1 MRHHVERIDRICVFR
16 ALHLGDMVCAG
27 PALRGLRRRFPG
39 AHVALV
45 GLPWAADFARRATGC
60 VDEFLEFPGWPGLP
74 EREVDF
80 PRLSDFLIE
89 VRERRFDLALQLHG
103 SGRVTNPLVQAFG
116 ARHTVA
122 WRPVGEAAPAGM
134 ETWPYPE
141 TVHEVRRNLQLI
153 AHLGAPVDD
162 EQVCFPLRPHD
173 EAELRTRRPD
183 LARLLAGRFVCL
195 HPGARDPAKRWPT
208 HFFAQVGD
216 ALAALGWMPVVT
228 GCESER
234 GLADAV
240 IGAMRAPALHAACDL
255 SIGALAAL
263 LARARLL
270 VSNDTGVVHVAAGLR
285 VPSVVVFFA
294 TEPSRWAPL
303 DRARHIAIHDPRGVA
318 PRTVIDAARHLLQ
331 RTCYP
336 LPA

>member
-1 MRHHVERIDRICVFR
+1 MRHDVERIDRICVFR

-27 PALRGLRRRFPG
+27 PALRALRRRYPG
-39 AHVALV
+39 ARVTLV
-45 GLPWAADFARRATGC
+45 GLPWAADFAQRAMGC
-60 VDEFLEFPGWPGLP
+60 VDEFIEFPGWPGLP
-74 EREVDF
+74 EREVEVA
-80 PRLSDFLIE
+80 RLSDFLVE
-89 VRERRFDLALQLHG
+89 VRERRFDLAVQLHG
-103 SGRVTNPLVQAFG
+103 SGRLTNPLVQAFG
-116 ARHTVA
+116 ARRTVG
-122 WRPVGEAAPAGM
+122 WRPADESAPAGM
-134 ETWPYPE
+134 DTWPYPE
-141 TVHEVRRNLQLI
+141 TLHEVRRNLQLI
-153 AHLGAPVDD
+153 AHLGGPVED
-162 EQVCFPLRPHD
+162 EQVSFPLQPHD

-183 LARLLAGRFVCL
+183 LAQLLAGRFVCL

-208 HFFAQVGD
+208 VFFAQVGD
-216 ALAALGWMPVVT
+216 ALAALGWPAVVT

-263 LARARLL
+263 LSRARLL

-318 PRTVIDAARHLLQ
+318 PRAVIDAARHLLR
-331 RTCYP
+331 RTRDP
-336 LPA
+336 SRA